1 MFKKNELRSEM
12 VRQGITNEALSKAIN
27 ISDSAM
33 YRKMNGESDF
43 YRNEII
49 AISKILNLSNERM
62 CEIFFHA

>member
-1 MFKKNELRSEM
+1 MFRKNELRSEM
-12 VRQGITNEALSKAIN
+12 VRQGITNESLAKAIN

-49 AISKILNLSNERM
+49 AISKILNLNNARM
-62 CEIFFHA
+62 CELFFHV

>member
-1 MFKKNELRSEM
+1 MFRKNELRSEM
-12 VRQGITNEALSKAIN
+12 VRQGITNESLAKAIN

-49 AISKILNLSNERM
+49 AISKILNLNNARM
-62 CEIFFHA
+62 CEIFFHV

>member
-1 MFKKNELRSEM
+1 MFRKNELRSEM
-12 VRQGITNEALSKAIN
+12 VRQGITNESLAKAIN

-49 AISKILNLSNERM
+49 AISKILNLNNARM